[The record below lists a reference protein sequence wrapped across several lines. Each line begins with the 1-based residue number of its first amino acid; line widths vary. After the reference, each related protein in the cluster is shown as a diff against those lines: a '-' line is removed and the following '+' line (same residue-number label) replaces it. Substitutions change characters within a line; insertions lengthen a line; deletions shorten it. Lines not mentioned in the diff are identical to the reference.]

1 MTTQASALNFTE
13 QAQAQQIL
21 YAQYAQAQWQSMM
34 PNPSLA
40 GNPYANNPG
49 ALNPYMQPYQTPNIY
64 QAPAQPSW
72 QQPVT
77 LPPALTAPPP
87 TTTTPAT
94 PDTQRTGTESTPET
108 KPETKKASTLEAENQ
123 QLQTYFVET
132 AKKLGLDEN
141 IQAGLKYYLG
151 NGFEVSNIDP
161 SKAQNIT
168 EFKPQDAENLNR
180 LLKAG
185 LAELQSSQSENEAKT
200 KLGILGS
207 TGELADYDAKSQS
220 YVTYSA
226 DKQSSADPKDP
237 QKAKEKGN
245 LFDRYTVKQN
255 VIRFDAQG
263 RPQVQQRVVQ
273 AREVDALSTNFDLV
287 DTSTTSSALSGDAGV
302 LSSLKST
309 LTSTSFK
316 TASETASKKADFGN
330 LDAQRITEAM
340 TPIQDMIS
348 RAYGTEGVKLAILPQ
363 SPDGGTTM
371 ALYNPDQKTVNIF
384 LPAIRKRLIEGTKAG
399 YTGEKLNQYVMAHLT
414 TSVVHENAHGRQ
426 YEAIKDPR
434 KFGVVSDSDKKTIE
448 SFKLNKQIYNVPQ
461 INILLK
467 GDLNDYQN
475 QPVEKGVEA
484 FEDLAKDVL
493 LTQNGF
499 ATENVTNS

>member
-1 MTTQASALNFTE
+1 MNY
-13 QAQAQQIL
+13 AQQATAQQSL
-21 YAQYAQAQWQSMM
+21 YGQYANAQRQALMQTPQMAS
-34 PNPSLA
+34 
-40 GNPYANNPG
+40 NPYATNPS
-49 ALNPYMQPYQTPNIY
+49 ALNPYMQPYQTPNTY
-64 QAPAQPSW
+64 QAPTMPSW

-77 LPPALTAPPP
+77 LPPEPTAPPP
-87 TTTTPAT
+87 TTTAPPPTT
-94 PDTQRTGTESTPET
+94 PDTQRTGTES
-108 KPETKKASTLEAENQ
+108 KPETTASLDAENQ
-123 QLQTYFVET
+123 QLQTYFIET
-132 AKKLGLDEN
+132 AKNLGLDDT

-168 EFKPQDAENLNR
+168 EYKPQDAENLNR

-200 KLGILGS
+200 KLGILGT
-207 TGELADYDAKSQS
+207 TGEIADYDAKSQS

-226 DKQSSADPKDP
+226 SKQSSADPKDP
-237 QKAKEKGN
+237 KKAKEKGN

-273 AREVDALSTNFDLV
+273 AREVDALSANFDLV
-287 DTSTTSSALSGDAGV
+287 DTSTTSSALSSDAGV

-309 LTSTSFK
+309 LTSSSFK
-316 TASETASKKADFGN
+316 MASETAAQKADFGN
-330 LDAQRITEAM
+330 LDAQKISEAL

-348 RAYGTEGVKLAILPQ
+348 RAYGTEGVKVAVLPQ
-363 SPDGGTTM
+363 SPDGGATM
-371 ALYNPDQKTVNIF
+371 ALYNPDQKTVNIY
-384 LPAIRKRLIEGTKAG
+384 LPAIRSKLIEGTKAG
-399 YTGEKLNQYVMAHLT
+399 YTGEKLNQYVLAHLSKT
-414 TSVVHENAHGRQ
+414 LVHENAHGRQ
-426 YEAIKDPR
+426 YEAMKDPR
-434 KFGVVSDSDKKTIE
+434 KFGVVSDADKKTIE

-475 QPVEKGVEA
+475 QPVEKGVKA
-484 FEDLAKDVL
+484 FEDMAEDVL

-499 ATENVTNS
+499 ASENVTNS

>member
-1 MTTQASALNFTE
+1 MTTQPSAVNF
-13 QAQAQQIL
+13 AQQAVAQQSL
-21 YAQYAQAQWQSMM
+21 YAQYANAQREALMQPPQM
-34 PNPSLA
+34 A
-40 GNPYANNPG
+40 TNPYANNPA
-49 ALNPYMQPYQTPNIY
+49 ALNPYMQPYQTPNTY
-64 QAPAQPSW
+64 QTPAQPSW

-77 LPPALTAPPP
+77 LPPAPTAPPASP
-87 TTTTPAT
+87 TSPTK
-94 PDTQRTGTESTPET
+94 PDTQRTGRES
-108 KPETKKASTLEAENQ
+108 KPETTASLDAENQ
-123 QLQTYFVET
+123 QIQNYFIDT
-132 AKKLGLDEN
+132 AKKLGLDDTV
-141 IQAGLKYYLG
+141 QAGLKYYLG
-151 NGFEVSNIDP
+151 NGFEVSHVDP

-168 EFKPQDAENLNR
+168 EYKPQDAENLNR

-207 TGELADYDAKSQS
+207 TGELAHYDAKSQS

-226 DKQSSADPKDP
+226 EKQSSADPKDP

-263 RPQVQQRVVQ
+263 RPQVQQRIVQ

-287 DTSTTSSALSGDAGV
+287 DTSSTSSALSTDAAV

-309 LTSTSFK
+309 LTSSSFK
-316 TASETASKKADFGN
+316 TASETAAQKADFGN
-330 LDAQRITEAM
+330 LDAQKITDAL

-348 RAYGTEGVKLAILPQ
+348 KAYGTTGVKVKIEAQ

-371 ALYNPDQKTVNIF
+371 ALSNPDTKTVSIY

-414 TSVVHENAHGRQ
+414 TSLVHENAHGRQ
-426 YEAIKDPR
+426 YEAMKDPR
-434 KFGVVSDSDKKTIE
+434 RFGVVSDSDQKTLD

-467 GDLNDYQN
+467 GELNDYQN
-475 QPVEKGVEA
+475 QPVEKGVKA
-484 FEDLAKDVL
+484 FEDMAEDVL